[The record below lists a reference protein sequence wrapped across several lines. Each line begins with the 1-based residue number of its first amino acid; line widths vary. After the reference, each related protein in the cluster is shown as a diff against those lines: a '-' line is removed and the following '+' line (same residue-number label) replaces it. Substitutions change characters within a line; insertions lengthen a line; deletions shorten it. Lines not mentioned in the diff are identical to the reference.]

1 MRRLLAVML
10 LSLILA
16 GCSRSPLPSDQP
28 LDQTPIQN
36 DPAAQE
42 TVLLDKIE
50 AVDDAC
56 REIAEAYAFAFGG
69 SLSFRQGETVA
80 FADVFPYFLCA
91 GVYRLDQEALY
102 SLPELAACRD
112 DRSGVY
118 HLPEGTAEELVERGI
133 LTEED
138 LPEAWREGDVYQIPV
153 PFFTVRREL
162 YPYLDAETNT
172 FSDVPAGLVDG
183 YLTEKFPTTV
193 DHTGID
199 AYDPDTDTY
208 SFTPL
213 AGDFYYDLTFGSSS
227 LALDGVCMFP
237 VIAAPSGETAAGA
250 AAGCQL
256 SFEILMQDGEYR
268 FQAVETFPLSPWDV
282 YEPSE
287 DLDALAAL
295 LARRTGT
302 AAADEELIRAVF
314 DYQQQGGRRLY
325 EWSLLPAFSPESP
338 PDWEELSLYI
348 FMMCEETGED
358 PSGYST
364 MTAQAFD
371 DTAARYLEDAAY
383 THQDSGYFTY
393 ADGVYTSTG
402 WGDIA
407 GDLLLPVSLTCHGD
421 SVYTMELVGY
431 RFWEWDFPGESDLS
445 PLMEAIL
452 AAGGGRWPVY
462 KQGALLGAYLDE
474 TVRESL
480 PVSSRMTV
488 TFRLTGEE
496 GAPFRYIAC
505 TRLDAE
511 E

>member
-1 MRRLLAVML
+1 M
-10 LSLILA
+10 
-16 GCSRSPLPSDQP
+16 
-28 LDQTPIQN
+28 
-36 DPAAQE
+36 
-42 TVLLDKIE
+42 
-50 AVDDAC
+50 
-56 REIAEAYAFAFGG
+56 
-69 SLSFRQGETVA
+69 
-80 FADVFPYFLCA
+80 
-91 GVYRLDQEALY
+91 
-102 SLPELAACRD
+102 
-112 DRSGVY
+112 
-118 HLPEGTAEELVERGI
+118 
-133 LTEED
+133 
-138 LPEAWREGDVYQIPV
+138 
-153 PFFTVRREL
+153 
-162 YPYLDAETNT
+162 
-172 FSDVPAGLVDG
+172 
-183 YLTEKFPTTV
+183 
-193 DHTGID
+193 
-199 AYDPDTDTY
+199 
-208 SFTPL
+208 
-213 AGDFYYDLTFGSSS
+213 
-227 LALDGVCMFP
+227 
-237 VIAAPSGETAAGA
+237 
-250 AAGCQL
+250 
-256 SFEILMQDGEYR
+256 
-268 FQAVETFPLSPWDV
+268 
-282 YEPSE
+282 
-287 DLDALAAL
+287 
-295 LARRTGT
+295 
-302 AAADEELIRAVF
+302 F

-348 FMMCEETGED
+348 FMMCEETGKD